1 MEVKIK
7 THLAS
12 HKIGLN
18 GEEAKQ
24 TGDRILG
31 LSLRIERWK
40 TLPELDYRHI
50 DLIFNWINLLA
61 PRHLRKVHGTS
72 NMLGI
77 SSV

>member
-31 LSLRIERWK
+31 LSFRTEKWK
-40 TLPELDYRHI
+40 KLPELDYRHM

-61 PRHLRKVHGTS
+61 PRHLRKVHGPS

-77 SSV
+77 SSA